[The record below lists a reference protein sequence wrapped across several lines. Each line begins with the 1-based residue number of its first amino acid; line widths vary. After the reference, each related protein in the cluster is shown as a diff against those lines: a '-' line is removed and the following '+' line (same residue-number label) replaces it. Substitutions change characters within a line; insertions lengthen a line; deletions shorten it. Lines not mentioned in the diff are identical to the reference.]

1 MSIDEVEALLIRKVL
16 RRCDG
21 NISKAAEALGPE
33 PRRALS
39 PHREI
44 WALRGRRAAVSSAI
58 RRAWRFCLLL
68 SLPALIF
75 VGIFLYQQQIS
86 FAPAILLIV
95 CLLLYLL
102 LVAAALI
109 EGMVRPLQTL
119 SNVVASLRE
128 GDYSFRARGA
138 GSEDALGELA
148 TEINALADLLQ
159 KQRVRSLE
167 ATALLARILEVMH
180 TPLFAFDRHDRL
192 QLASNSGAQLLGR
205 PLARCYNQS
214 ARELGLQELL
224 AAPDQT
230 THSFGAKP
238 TRWLL
243 RKAAFRQDGAPHT
256 LLLLA
261 DVSLP
266 LQEEEQMAW
275 KRLIRVLGHE
285 LSNSLAPI
293 KSIAGS
299 LLERVDSLPGDEAT
313 LRDFRRGLGVVES
326 RADALHRF
334 VQSYRKLAQLPP
346 PQLRP
351 VPLGP
356 LLERVVHLE
365 QRLAVQLEP
374 GPPVVLNADPIS
386 WSRCSS
392 TCWPMPWTLRW
403 PMARSGARVS
413 WRVAGA
419 AALVSIEDRGLGIA
433 NAENLFVPFY
443 TTKPAGSGVGLAL
456 AQQIA
461 RAHGG
466 EISLLNRED
475 GPGARATVRLPAA
488 GAE

>member
-1 MSIDEVEALLIRKVL
+1 MGSERKA
-16 RRCDG
+16 RRG
-21 NISKAAEALGPE
+21 
-33 PRRALS
+33 
-39 PHREI
+39 
-44 WALRGRRAAVSSAI
+44 SSAI
-58 RRAWRFCLLL
+58 RRVWRFCLLL

-75 VGIFLYQQQIS
+75 AGVFLYQEQIS
-86 FAPAILLIV
+86 FAPAILLIA
-95 CLLLYLL
+95 CLLLYQL

-180 TPLFAFDRHDRL
+180 TPLFAFDRHNRL

-299 LLERVDSLPGDEAT
+299 LLERVESLPGDEAT

-334 VQSYRKLAQLPP
+334 VQSYRQLAQLPP

-351 VPLGP
+351 VSLGP
-356 LLERVVHLE
+356 LLERVAHLE

-374 GPPVVLNADPIS
+374 GVPVVLNADPDQLEQMFINLLANAVDAS
-386 WSRCSS
+386 
-392 TCWPMPWTLRW
+392 L
-403 PMARSGARVS
+403 ANGALLARVS

-466 EISLLNRED
+466 EIRLLNRED

-488 GAE
+488 DAE

>member
-1 MSIDEVEALLIRKVL
+1 MGSERKA
-16 RRCDG
+16 RR
-21 NISKAAEALGPE
+21 S
-33 PRRALS
+33 
-39 PHREI
+39 H
-44 WALRGRRAAVSSAI
+44 SAI
-58 RRAWRFCLLL
+58 RRVWRFCLLL
-68 SLPALIF
+68 ALPALIF
-75 VGIFLYQQQIS
+75 AGVFLYQGLLS
-86 FAPAILLIV
+86 FAPAILLIA

-214 ARELGLQELL
+214 ARELGLQDLL

-299 LLERVDSLPGDEAT
+299 LLERVNSLPGDDAT

-334 VQSYRKLAQLPP
+334 VQSYRQLAQLPP

-356 LLERVVHLE
+356 LLERVAHLE

-374 GPPVVLNADPIS
+374 GPPVVLNADPDQLEQMFINLLANAVDAS
-386 WSRCSS
+386 
-392 TCWPMPWTLRW
+392 L
-403 PMARSGARVS
+403 ANGAQGAHVS
-413 WRVAGA
+413 WRVAGGA
-419 AALVSIEDRGLGIA
+419 TLVSIEDRGLGIA

-488 GAE
+488 QSEGTTE